1 MTPSG
6 ENQNLEATQPTSIIS
21 TRTTA
26 AIGTWN
32 VRTMYE
38 TGKAAQVAAEMKN
51 YKLTIL
57 GISEARWIG
66 SGQRRLDSGEMLLF
80 SGHEEDDAPHTQ
92 GVALMLSK
100 TAQGALIG
108 WEGHGPRILTASFR
122 TKKQDINLDVIQCY
136 APTNESK
143 DEDKDVFYDRLL
155 AIVQGRPKKNIVI
168 LMGDFNAKIGRD
180 NTGYEEIMGKQGMG
194 EMNDNGE
201 RFADLCA
208 TTNLA
213 IGGSFFPHKNIHKAT
228 WVSPDHRTENQID
241 HVCIG
246 KKFRRSLQD
255 VRVKRGADVASD
267 HHLVVAR
274 LKLKLK
280 KHYTRQTAYN
290 LRFNTSLLQ
299 DKAKHEEFKI
309 TLTNKFQ
316 VLQEMLDEE
325 TIDRKWQRMKEAV
338 QTTCQEVLGNRK
350 QAHKEWISANTLKLI
365 EDRKKKKA
373 EINNSRTRAQKAR
386 SQKEYSDINRTVK
399 KSIKMDK
406 RNFADMLAEK
416 AEDAAYQGNMRE
428 LFTTIRKLS
437 GKYAKPERPVKDKDG
452 KNIPNEEQQRCR
464 WKEHFE
470 ELLNRPEPRNPPDI
484 QPADTDLL
492 IDCNIPTKDEIRKAI
507 KQLKNGK
514 ASGPDGIPAEAL
526 KTDLETSVEMLHP
539 LFTKIWEEEQVPS
552 EWKEGYLIKIPK
564 KGDLSSCSNYRGIT
578 LLSIPSKIFNRVL
591 LNRMKNAVD
600 PQLRDQQ
607 AGFRSNRSCTDQIA
621 TLRIILEQSLEWN
634 SPLYVNFIDYE
645 KAFDSVDRHTLW
657 KLLRHYGVPQK
668 IVDII
673 RKSYEGMSC
682 RVVHGHQVTDSFQ
695 VKTGVRQG
703 CLLSPF
709 LFLLAIDWVMK
720 TSTQQSRNGIQWTLW
735 DQLEDLDFADDLAL
749 LSHTQQQT
757 QEKTNIVADTSARIG
772 LNIHKGKSKVL
783 RVNATNTSPIMLEDT
798 ALEEVESFVYLGS
811 IVDKQG
817 GTDAD
822 VKTRVGKARTAF
834 QQLRNVWV
842 SKHLTNKLKI
852 KIYNATIKPVL
863 LYGAETWRASVT
875 NIKKLQS
882 FTNNCLRRI
891 LGIHWPD
898 KISNLKLW
906 QRTRQKP
913 IEQEILQRRWRWIG
927 HTLRKPTSN
936 TTRQALNWNPQG
948 KRKRGRP
955 RNTWRREVEAVT
967 KQLSLTWGAMEKLA
981 QDRDAWRDLVGGLCP
996 KGDHG
1001 RTQSAA
1007 APGGRQGR

>member
-6 ENQNLEATQPTSIIS
+6 ENQNLEATRPTSIIS

-26 AIGTWN
+26 TIGTWN

-38 TGKAAQVAAEMKN
+38 TGKTAQVAAEMRN
-51 YKLTIL
+51 YNLAIL
-57 GISEARWIG
+57 GISEARWTG
-66 SGQRRLDSGEMLLF
+66 SGQRRLISGELLLF
-80 SGHEEDDAPHTQ
+80 SGHEDDDAPHTQ

-100 TAQGALIG
+100 TAQRALIG
-108 WEGHGPRILTASFR
+108 WEAHGPRILTASFR
-122 TKKQDINLDVIQCY
+122 TKKRGINLDVVQCY
-136 APTNESK
+136 APTNESEE
-143 DEDKDVFYDRLL
+143 EDKDAFYDRIL
-155 AIVQGRPKKNIVI
+155 AVVQGRPRKNIII
-168 LMGDFNAKIGRD
+168 LMGDFNAKIGGD
-180 NTGYEEIMGKQGMG
+180 NTGYEGTMGKQGMG

-213 IGGSFFPHKNIHKAT
+213 IGGSFFQHKSIHKAT
-228 WVSPDHRTENQID
+228 WVSPDLRTTNQID

-267 HHLVVAR
+267 HHLLVAQ

-280 KHYTRQTAYN
+280 RHHIEQTSHRLNY
-290 LRFNTSLLQ
+290 NTSLLNDKQKQ
-299 DKAKHEEFKI
+299 DEFKI
-309 TLTNKFQ
+309 TLSNKFQ
-316 VLQEMLDEE
+316 VLREMLDEE
-325 TIDRKWQRMKEAV
+325 SIDGKWKGVKKAV
-338 QTTCQEVLGNRK
+338 QSTCQEVLGSRK
-350 QAHKEWISANTLKLI
+350 HGHKEWITAETLKTI
-365 EDRKKKKA
+365 EERKRKKA
-373 EINNSRTRAQKAR
+373 ELNTSRTRAQKIKAQR
-386 SQKEYSDINRTVK
+386 EYAEVNRTVK
-399 KSIKMDK
+399 KNIKTDK
-406 RNFADMLAEK
+406 RKFVDMLAKE

-428 LFTTIRKLS
+428 LFATIKKLS
-437 GKYAKPERPVKDKDG
+437 GKFAKPERPVKDKYG
-452 KNIPNEEQQRCR
+452 KNIPNEEQQRGR

-484 QPADTDLL
+484 QPADSDLL
-492 IDCNIPTKDEIRKAI
+492 IDCNTPTKEEIRMAI
-507 KQLKNGK
+507 KQLRNGK

-526 KTDLETSVEMLHP
+526 KTDVETSVEMLYP
-539 LFTKIWEEEQVPS
+539 LFMKIWEEGQVPS

-578 LLSIPSKIFNRVL
+578 LLSIPSKVFNRVL
-591 LNRMKNAVD
+591 LNRIKNAVD
-600 PQLRDQQ
+600 PLLRDQQ
-607 AGFRSNRSCTDQIA
+607 AGFRTSRSCTDQIA

-634 SPLYVNFIDYE
+634 SPLYVNFVDYE
-645 KAFDSVDRHTLW
+645 KAFDSVDRQTLW
-657 KLLRHYGVPQK
+657 RLLRHYGVPQK

-673 RKSYEGMSC
+673 RNSYEGLTC
-682 RVVHGHQVTDSFQ
+682 RVVHGQQVTDAFQ

-720 TSTQQSRNGIQWTLW
+720 TSTHQRRNGIQWTLW
-735 DQLEDLDFADDLAL
+735 DQLDDLDFADDLAL
-749 LSHTQQQT
+749 LSHTQQQM
-757 QEKTNIVADTSARIG
+757 QEKTSNVAATSARIG

-783 RVNATNTSPIMLEDT
+783 KVNATSTAPIMLEEE

-842 SKHLTNKLKI
+842 SRHLRNNLKI
-852 KIYNATIKPVL
+852 RIFNTMVKPVL
-863 LYGAETWRASVT
+863 LYGAETWRTTAT

-882 FTNNCLRRI
+882 FINNCLRRI

-898 KISNLKLW
+898 RISNLQLW
-906 QRTRQKP
+906 QRTKQKP
-913 IEQEILQRRWRWIG
+913 VEQEILQRRWRWIG
-927 HTLRKPTSN
+927 HTLRKPASS
-936 TTRQALNWNPQG
+936 TTRHALNWNPQG

-955 RNTWRREVEAVT
+955 RNTWRRDVEADT
-967 KQLSLTWGAMEKLA
+967 KEFGLTWGKLERLA
-981 QDRDAWRDLVGGLCP
+981 QDRDAWRSLVGGLCP
-996 KGDHG
+996 RKDH
-1001 RTQSAA
+1001 R
-1007 APGGRQGR
+1007 RR